1 MHGLAAR
8 RDGFYSAL
16 SCRHPDLR
24 LPHPPGRGDPHEK
37 SLGHARAAGG
47 MTAVLS
53 ENLSAPREI
62 RAFNLEDVK
71 QEVPESSGKFF
82 EARMKVIKYANMLT
96 PIIEIIT
103 ATGIAVAIF
112 QASRK
117 SIHLDAV
124 IPVIVPLPFL
134 RTDQKIGRNSELL

>member
-1 MHGLAAR
+1 MKK
-8 RDGFYSAL
+8 AL
-16 SCRHPDLR
+16 GMQER
-24 LPHPPGRGDPHEK
+24 
-37 SLGHARAAGG
+37 AGG

-62 RAFNLEDVK
+62 RAFNLEERENK
-71 QEVPESSGKFF
+71 RFRESSGKFF

-112 QASRK
+112 QASA
-117 SIHLDAV
+117 S
-124 IPVIVPLPFL
+124 PF
-134 RTDQKIGRNSELL
+134 TWMP